1 MFSQFEWK
9 RLSCE
14 RDNITRVIFNN
25 FIQFLPQIYRIRLSL
40 HNEKWLYDEKSWVYL
55 SLCLTIITYF
65 SHMTSYFNYTL
76 MRLSKLPINSLSLLL
91 HFSISVSYFIVFYYF
106 ISSGSFSIY
115 FFYSYVVLN
124 LNSFKRFAQKRIYH
138 SIHKYRVYLFWCV
151 VNVQSSNCFTLL
163 TYNVRKM
170 SSGIFL
176 LIHFMF
182 TKPIFFRL

>member
-1 MFSQFEWK
+1 MMK
-9 RLSCE
+9 RAE
-14 RDNITRVIFNN
+14 YI
-25 FIQFLPQIYRIRLSL
+25 
-40 HNEKWLYDEKSWVYL
+40 

-115 FFYSYVVLN
+115 FFYSFVVLN

-151 VNVQSSNCFTLL
+151 VNVRSSNCFTLL

-182 TKPIFFRL
+182 TKRIFFRL